1 MNYDKY
7 DLIWLFESEPLD
19 SEIDYEIYSSKS
31 FLDFELTL
39 SIAIY
44 DDSCTVGLSF
54 RGKSVFEGK
63 FENVTDIKKHE
74 EYLVIFE
81 NNMPKVRIDFNDVFS
96 INLLTKDDIELYSE
110 ILAN

>member
-7 DLIWLFESEPLD
+7 DLIWLFESEPD
-19 SEIDYEIYSSKS
+19 KSIIDYEIYTIKS
-31 FLDFELTL
+31 DLDFQLRL
-39 SIAIY
+39 NIYIY
-44 DDSCTVGLSF
+44 DDSCTVDLLF
-54 RGKSVFEGK
+54 KGKSVFEGK